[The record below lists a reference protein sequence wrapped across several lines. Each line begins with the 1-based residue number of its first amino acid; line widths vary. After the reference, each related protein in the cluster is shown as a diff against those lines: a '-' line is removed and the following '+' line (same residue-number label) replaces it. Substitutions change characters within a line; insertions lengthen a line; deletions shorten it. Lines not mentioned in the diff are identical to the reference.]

1 MTTELRIAAL
11 ALMVAS
17 TGCMAH
23 HAAEA
28 TAPSP
33 GARAAPRA
41 MAGHCPMEVPGTQVS
56 AADTQDGE
64 AVTFITSPDHE
75 ADLRSRV
82 HAMADMHNGRHQG
95 GGTDHGGM
103 HGGMHGSGSMGSD
116 TSTGSGAMGHM
127 EMMPPPSR
135 ASVQDVPGGA
145 RLIVTPSDPGDR
157 ERLQS
162 VVRMHAQ
169 HMSETHAC
177 GMDEHGGM

>member
-11 ALMVAS
+11 SLIVAS

-23 HAAEA
+23 HATQAA
-28 TAPSP
+28 APAP
-33 GARAAPRA
+33 TARAQST
-41 MAGHCPMEVPGTQVS
+41 MAGQCPMDIPGTQVS

-64 AVTFITSPDHE
+64 AVTFTTSPDHE

-82 HAMADMHNGRHQG
+82 HAMAEMHNSHHQG
-95 GGTDHGGM
+95 GGMDHGGM
-103 HGGMHGSGSMGSD
+103 HRGMRRGGSGGD
-116 TSTGSGAMGHM
+116 TSTGSGAMEHM

-145 RLIVTPSDPGDR
+145 RLIVTPNDPGDL

>member
-1 MTTELRIAAL
+1 MTTELRIAVL

-17 TGCMAH
+17 TGCMGH

-28 TAPSP
+28 AAPSP
-33 GARAAPRA
+33 RARAAAPA

-82 HAMADMHNGRHQG
+82 HAMADMHNEHHQG
-95 GGTDHGGM
+95 GGMD
-103 HGGMHGSGSMGSD
+103 HGGMHGSGSMGRD

-127 EMMPPPSR
+127 ETMPPPSR

-145 RLIVTPSDPGDR
+145 RLVVTPSDPGDL

-162 VVRMHAQ
+162 VVRTHAQ